1 MKANCNNED
10 IQQVNQFSEYRES
23 DRPGE
28 KAGPHREMQSQ
39 FLKKEMKEKY
49 TLFRWQKHW
58 RWADMLNLSHIIKL
72 KDSQNYQIWVTDLKE
87 VTLLNRV

>member
-49 TLFRWQKHW
+49 TLFR
-58 RWADMLNLSHIIKL
+58 
-72 KDSQNYQIWVTDLKE
+72 
-87 VTLLNRV
+87 